1 MATDNIK
8 RPKIKKKLCQI
19 FILTQHLLLMIN
31 LTEVI
36 KRLTPIKLLL
46 RLSLR

>member
-1 MATDNIK
+1 M
-8 RPKIKKKLCQI
+8 KILAQP
-19 FILTQHLLLMIN
+19 LLLMIN

-36 KRLTPIKLLL
+36 KRLTPIELLL